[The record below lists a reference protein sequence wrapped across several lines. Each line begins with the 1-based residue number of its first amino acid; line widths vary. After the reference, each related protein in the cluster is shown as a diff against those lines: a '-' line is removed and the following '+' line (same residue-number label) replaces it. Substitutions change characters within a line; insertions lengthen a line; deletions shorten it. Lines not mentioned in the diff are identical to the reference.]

1 LKFLLDAS
9 AILPLLT
16 RTGRNLIVNA
26 TQTDLIITDLAI
38 YEACNGLWKLATL
51 LKTISL
57 QNAQELVTLLDKL
70 TTKNLVQTI
79 NFTMIDLLAT
89 LNLAQSNRLT
99 FYDASYIVAAQGVKG
114 ILVTEDQK
122 LCKTAN
128 SYVKTIS
135 FAQLE
140 KEFVNRA

>member
-1 LKFLLDAS
+1 MKFLLDAS

-16 RTGRNLIVNA
+16 CSGRNLIVNA
-26 TQTDLIITDLAI
+26 TRADLIVTDLAI
-38 YEACNGLWKLATL
+38 YEACNGLWKLAAL

-57 QNAQELVTLLDKL
+57 QNAQELVALLNEL

-79 NFTMIDLLAT
+79 NFTVLDLLAT
-89 LNLAQSNRLT
+89 LNLAHSNRLT
-99 FYDASYIVAAQGVKG
+99 FYDASYIVATQAVKG
-114 ILVTEDQK
+114 VLVTEDEK

-140 KEFVNRA
+140 KEFGNRA